1 MNCFNCPKSRARCL
15 ERAWRQLSSSA
26 GKASGSSGGLSHHP
40 AEEPRTGGNV
50 EAEAKLSEAEE
61 RKRCPEGRGGRD
73 RPVEVRIQQQARKM
87 PAVEATVRVAPRGKL
102 RRQPLGWLVPQAL
115 AGSLLQKPLL
125 GPPSRPFP
133 SKTLASLQLTKAK
146 GTPSLIRDCQ
156 GLSLHDLPPH
166 TVAELHIPQTWSS
179 PVVGNRQ
186 LHLREGR

>member
-1 MNCFNCPKSRARCL
+1 M
-15 ERAWRQLSSSA
+15 WRPRQSSL
-26 GKASGSSGGLSHHP
+26 KQ
-40 AEEPRTGGNV
+40 
-50 EAEAKLSEAEE
+50 E

-87 PAVEATVRVAPRGKL
+87 PGVEATVRVAPWGKL

-146 GTPSLIRDCQ
+146 GTPASSGTARDR
-156 GLSLHDLPPH
+156 LSMTRLP
-166 TVAELHIPQTWSS
+166 TQ
-179 PVVGNRQ
+179 
-186 LHLREGR
+186 